1 MSDPDLSEPASW
13 AAILTA
19 IDPGLGGLAL
29 TARASPQREAWVQ
42 AFLTLTNRPHRRIGP
57 STGDDRLFGGLD
69 LTATL
74 SAGHPVQD
82 PGLLADLGA
91 GTLVLPMAERLSPD
105 RAVRLAQTWDAG
117 ARFTVLALD
126 EAAED
131 DGRVPTAL
139 LDRLAFHVT
148 LTPHPQREARP
159 PFHGI

>member
-105 RAVRLAQTWDAG
+105 RAVRL
-117 ARFTVLALD
+117 
-126 EAAED
+126 
-131 DGRVPTAL
+131 
-139 LDRLAFHVT
+139 
-148 LTPHPQREARP
+148 
-159 PFHGI
+159 